1 MLFLLDL
8 AALPVVPATAVVAY
22 HKCKIWVICSHNH
35 VTLTN
40 SVKKLQAV
48 KVFTF
53 QVKNIY
59 MIFDDIDG
67 FFQQNDIK
75 PYSKAISR
83 QENTKNTLYYVT
95 LY

>member
-1 MLFLLDL
+1 MVRKNYVAKFQFEYHFFTALVLLI
-8 AALPVVPATAVVAY
+8 
-22 HKCKIWVICSHNH
+22 KIH
-35 VTLTN
+35 VKNITQK
-40 SVKKLQAV
+40 SIVKKLQAF

>member
-1 MLFLLDL
+1 M
-8 AALPVVPATAVVAY
+8 VR
-22 HKCKIWVICSHNH
+22 KNH
-35 VTLTN
+35 VAKFQFEYHFFTALVLLIKIHVKN
-40 SVKKLQAV
+40 ISQKSIVKKLQAF

-75 PYSKAISR
+75 PYNKAISR